1 MPFGREALFAS
12 INKCERSGDS
22 EPGRTPALAGDWCIR
37 PVIRVMIGRQKILG
51 GAYFRLISNP

>member
-37 PVIRVMIGRQKILG
+37 PVIRVMIGRQKIWG
-51 GAYFRLISNP
+51 GSIFA